1 MQKGAANATPSL
13 MFFMMQILLFLRL
26 QLQLS
31 ALEYDSFCLL
41 YTSSYKA
48 SCFFVFA
55 TTSLIT
61 ALARYARKIGP
72 VCALHVST

>member
-31 ALEYDSFCLL
+31 EVAVGDTVL
-41 YTSSYKA
+41 
-48 SCFFVFA
+48 
-55 TTSLIT
+55 TTSGFYGT
-61 ALARYARKIGP
+61 GAGY
-72 VCALHVST
+72 